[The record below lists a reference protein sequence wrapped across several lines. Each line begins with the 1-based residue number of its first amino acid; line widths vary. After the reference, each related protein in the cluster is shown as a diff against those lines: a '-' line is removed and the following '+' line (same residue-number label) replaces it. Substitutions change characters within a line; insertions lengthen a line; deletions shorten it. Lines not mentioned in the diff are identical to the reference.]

1 MAIATR
7 IPVGEL
13 KVANTS
19 NVKEMKN
26 GRPMNVQLPVRE
38 EGGAALD
45 MENCII
51 VTLGAA
57 GTGENDHVFA
67 VAKVLAAGEVA
78 AAVAAGTAYLV
89 VAPEIMVEEARKTDG
104 HIGKFRFEEGGVYT
118 AYQLNVHD
126 RIEVSSTHRYG
137 EDGKEAGT
145 VISKRPMATGLVIDP
160 TGALYEGSK
169 LEMVK
174 IEFNLPA
181 ADDETEGNE

>member
-1 MAIATR
+1 MAIAKR

-26 GRPMNVQLPVRE
+26 GRPMNVKLPVRE

-57 GTGENDHVFA
+57 GTGEEDHVFA
-67 VAKVLAAGEVA
+67 VAEVLAAADVA

-89 VAPEIMVEEARKTDG
+89 VAPEIMVEEARMTDG
-104 HIGKFRFEEGGVYT
+104 HIGKFRFEAGGVYT
-118 AYQLNVHD
+118 AYQLQPHD
-126 RIEVSSTHRYG
+126 RIEVSSTHRYASG
-137 EDGKEAGT
+137 AGKE
-145 VISKRPMATGLVIDP
+145 ISRRPMATGLVIDP

-169 LEMVK
+169 LEMIK
-174 IEFNLPA
+174 IEF
-181 ADDETEGNE
+181 

>member
-26 GRPMNVQLPVRE
+26 GRPMNVKL
-38 EGGAALD
+38 EGEGL
-45 MENCII
+45 ENCVI

-57 GTGENDHVFA
+57 GKGENDHVFSA
-67 VAKVLAAGEVA
+67 TVLAAG
-78 AAVAAGTAYLV
+78 AVADAVEAGTAYLV
-89 VAPEIMVEEARKTDG
+89 VAPEIMVEEARMTDG
-104 HIGKFRFEEGGVYT
+104 HIGKFRFEAGGVYT
-118 AYQLNVHD
+118 AYKLSKHD
-126 RIEVSSTHRYG
+126 RIEVSSTHRYAAG
-137 EDGKEAGT
+137 AGT
-145 VISKRPMATGLVIDP
+145 EISRRPMATGLVIDP

-174 IEFNLPA
+174 IEF
-181 ADDETEGNE
+181 

>member
-1 MAIATR
+1 MAIANR

-26 GRPMNVQLPVRE
+26 GRPMNVKLVG
-38 EGGAALD
+38 EGL
-45 MENCII
+45 ENCVI

-57 GTGENDHVFA
+57 GEGENDHVFA
-67 VAKVLAAGEVA
+67 VAKVLAAGEVD
-78 AAVAAGTAYLV
+78 AAVKAGTAYLV

-118 AYQLNVHD
+118 AYQLSLHD

-137 EDGKEAGT
+137 QEGEEAGT
-145 VISKRPMATGLVIDP
+145 VISKRPMATGLVIAP
-160 TGALYEGSK
+160 SGALYEGSK

-174 IEFNLPA
+174 IEFNAPV
-181 ADDETEGNE
+181 TENDGN